1 MISVVIFSVVILGLA
16 GLAFQIAKRTTRA
29 TDQALRMARQL
40 AGADRAVTIPYDS
53 LSLLLKPD
61 TVMSGQIRVITKYI
75 VDSVSA
81 TRDDV
86 RVVVSTSVPGSRTD
100 TLLLIRGRTRPAIP
114 LR

>member
-1 MISVVIFSVVILGLA
+1 MILSLA
-16 GLAFQIAKRTTRA
+16 GLAFQIARRTTRA
-29 TDQALRMARQL
+29 TDQALHMARQI
-40 AGADRAVTIPYDS
+40 AGADRAVTVPYDS

-61 TVMSGQIRVITKYI
+61 TVMSGPIRVITKYI

-81 TRDDV
+81 TRCNV

-100 TLLLIRGRTRPAIP
+100 TLLIIRGRGNSGVP